1 MSAPRLLRP
10 AKEDGGHYGQ
20 VWMMIA
26 ASVRFLS
33 GNPSFHICIELG
45 FCIPMHVFL
54 IIICIP
60 TYLVG
65 QLRPRGGGSLCGLC
79 YGDGAV
85 PEPWKPRETCPKAG
99 SGPGSETAAGGGEG
113 QAQGHGG
120 WVSGCVAAK
129 SEFQLTVTLL
139 HRTPGRMFFF
149 SKMYLTPYRYTTQ
162 MKEAM
167 SKLEAQQPSETLSP
181 ERAAA
186 LAQLLQKRR
195 TTGNP
200 AAA

>member
-1 MSAPRLLRP
+1 MRPFPTFRSDCNELFISCCNCKGKFRGCCCEECMSAPRLLRP

-65 QLRPRGGGSLCGLC
+65 QLRPRGGGSLCGPC

-149 SKMYLTPYRYTTQ
+149 QNVPNTIPVYHTDEGGHVQ
-162 MKEAM
+162 A
-167 SKLEAQQPSETLSP
+167 
-181 ERAAA
+181 
-186 LAQLLQKRR
+186 
-195 TTGNP
+195 
-200 AAA
+200 